1 MRLLPISILSGLSI
15 LFYLIIAS
23 VDYFYTA
30 MTTHVSFTLALS
42 QYGHEVLLSG
52 GVMALFLAMVLWVI
66 GVHERVQMLDAR
78 SIGYALVFSLL
89 TYFGNIQLNALEGWA
104 VYLVL
109 GIEYMAY
116 PPYILVMLSMIAA
129 FLWGLII
136 WKVFQFLSATWMHIW
151 RAEKEVFTLEKR
163 HSITAFSLTAL
174 LFLGFFRLEGAAIIS
189 AFFHSLA
196 SEDLKNVLIISLLVC
211 AGVGVFLYLQYLAWR
226 TVLTG
231 VRYQKISILRI
242 FITAII
248 AVILTLV
255 FVVVSHK
262 LMGAG
267 EVIVTSRDL
276 LSIDLF
282 SSIMMNFVAFGLM
295 LSYFETLKKHFVP
308 KNPCRTAIVLLLGL
322 TIGCGG
328 ALFLLTGDL
337 RQTYLISTYLL
348 LVFGALML
356 LQIELARTITPITY
370 FTTARETTQARR

>member
-30 MTTHVSFTLALS
+30 MTTKGVTFALS

-52 GVMALFLAMVLWVI
+52 GAMALFLAMVLWVI

-78 SIGYALVFSLL
+78 SVGYALVFSLL
-89 TYFGNIQLNALEGWA
+89 TYFGNIQLKALEGWA

-174 LFLGFFRLEGAAIIS
+174 LFLGFFRLEGATIIS
-189 AFFHSLA
+189 AFFHSLV
-196 SEDLKNVLIISLLVC
+196 SENLKNVLIISLLIC
-211 AGVGVFLYLQYLAWR
+211 MAVGVFFYLQYLAWR

-262 LMGAG
+262 LMGTG
-267 EVIVTSRDL
+267 EVIVTSSDL

-308 KNPCRTAIVLLLGL
+308 KKPCRTAILLLLGL

-356 LQIELARTITPITY
+356 LQIELARIITPITY
-370 FTTARETTQARR
+370 FTTVRETTRVRR